1 MIGQSIDQIKIATV
15 DALMAEVEEEEQI
28 GVGFNLLMAK
38 EEEEGVEVDIN
49 SEVVREAEGLG
60 AEEGVSG
67 VCTILITMAREAEV
81 ESKKEVEGKGVD
93 IKVIMVREDGLF
105 PETSQ
110 TSKTSFLTLKTVK
123 EIKAVVEDIE
133 VVGSQPFRTI
143 SEYITL

>member
-60 AEEGVSG
+60 AEEEVSG

-105 PETSQ
+105 PETMK
-110 TSKTSFLTLKTVK
+110 TSKTSLTLKTVK

>member
-81 ESKKEVEGKGVD
+81 EGKGVD

-105 PETSQ
+105 PETMK
-110 TSKTSFLTLKTVK
+110 TSKTSLTLKTVK

>member
-15 DALMAEVEEEEQI
+15 NALMAEVEEEEQI
-28 GVGFNLLMAK
+28 GVGFNLFMAK
-38 EEEEGVEVDIN
+38 EEEEGVEVEIN

-60 AEEGVSG
+60 AVEGGSG

-81 ESKKEVEGKGVD
+81 ESKKEVEGKRVD

-105 PETSQ
+105 PETS
-110 TSKTSFLTLKTVK
+110 KTSLTLKTVK

>member
-1 MIGQSIDQIKIATV
+1 
-15 DALMAEVEEEEQI
+15 
-28 GVGFNLLMAK
+28 
-38 EEEEGVEVDIN
+38 
-49 SEVVREAEGLG
+49 VVREAEGLG

-105 PETSQ
+105 PETMK
-110 TSKTSFLTLKTVK
+110 TSKTSLTLKTVK

>member
-38 EEEEGVEVDIN
+38 EEEEGVEVDTN

-60 AEEGVSG
+60 AEEEVSG

-105 PETSQ
+105 PETMK
-110 TSKTSFLTLKTVK
+110 TSKTSLTLKTVK

>member
-15 DALMAEVEEEEQI
+15 NALMAEVEEEEQI
-28 GVGFNLLMAK
+28 GVVGFNLLMAK
-38 EEEEGVEVDIN
+38 EEEEGVEVDTN

-60 AEEGVSG
+60 AEEEVSG

-105 PETSQ
+105 PETMK
-110 TSKTSFLTLKTVK
+110 TSKTSLTLKTVK

>member
-1 MIGQSIDQIKIATV
+1 
-15 DALMAEVEEEEQI
+15 
-28 GVGFNLLMAK
+28 
-38 EEEEGVEVDIN
+38 
-49 SEVVREAEGLG
+49 
-60 AEEGVSG
+60 
-67 VCTILITMAREAEV
+67 MAREAEV

-105 PETSQ
+105 PETS
-110 TSKTSFLTLKTVK
+110 KTSLTLKTVK